1 MSSEKIKV
9 FLKFADCHFLKKKGG
24 AFTRSCAGRI
34 LFFNTTVII
43 YIFIYIY
50 KFIIKYIFI
59 YIFIYIVQ
67 MGANVCKCMQ
77 LYAIALF
84 FVKV

>member
-34 LFFNTTVII
+34 LFLNTTVII
-43 YIFIYIY
+43 YIIIYIYKFIIKYIIIYIY

-59 YIFIYIVQ
+59 YIVQ
-67 MGANVCKCMQ
+67 MGASVCNC
-77 LYAIALF
+77 IIF
-84 FVKV
+84 C